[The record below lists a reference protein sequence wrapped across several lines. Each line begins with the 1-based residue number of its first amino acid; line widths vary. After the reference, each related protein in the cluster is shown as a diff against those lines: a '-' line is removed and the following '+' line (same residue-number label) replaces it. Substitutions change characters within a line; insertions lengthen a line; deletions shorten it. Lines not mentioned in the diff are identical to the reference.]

1 VDGVALV
8 PGFRAVAEVVR
19 DRGADVVDEGLDAGL
34 GRGEVDGIRGGGGE
48 LGEAGDDDVFG
59 FDLGHADFVPEA

>member
-8 PGFRAVAEVVR
+8 PRLGAVAEVVR

-34 GRGEVDGIRGGGGE
+34 CGGEEDGVGGGGGE
-48 LGEAGDDDVFG
+48 FGEAGDEDVFG
-59 FDLGHADFVPEA
+59 FDLGHAEFVPEA